1 MKPDPDG
8 RTSRAPRSADV
19 PAAAAAGAGEALGAF
34 VPGTAVRVPGR
45 TGGPLSG
52 LTFAVKDLFD
62 VAGEPTGGGNPD
74 WARANPVPER
84 HAALVDRL
92 LRAGA
97 DVAGKTVT
105 DEVSLGILGENAFHG
120 TPRNPAAPGF
130 VPGGSSS
137 GSAAA
142 VAGGLVDFALGTD
155 TGGSVRVPASFCGLY
170 GLRTTHGRVDLAGV
184 MPQAPSFD
192 TVGWFARDGATLLR
206 VSEAALEGSAAAAPP
221 APAAAGSA
229 APDRLLVARDA
240 FAFADPAVEEGL
252 RGVRARL
259 AGLAGAVADV
269 AAVSPGLSVWAR
281 AQRTLQTP
289 EALATFRGWIE
300 RANPRLSMRVA
311 RTLIAAEAVTR
322 AERQWAELVR
332 REARG
337 RLRDLLEPGAVLCL
351 PTTPFPAPPLGLPL
365 SRHEEAGLRIA
376 ALTCV
381 AGLTGLPQ
389 LSVPGGRADGRP
401 VGLSL
406 IGPPGSDLRLAALA
420 RALEE
425 ASP

>member
-1 MKPDPDG
+1 MG
-8 RTSRAPRSADV
+8 REPR
-19 PAAAAAGAGEALGAF
+19 AAGSTGEEAIGAF
-34 VPGTAVRVPGR
+34 VPGAGVRIAGR
-45 TGGPLSG
+45 AGGPLSD

-84 HAALVDRL
+84 HAALVDHL
-92 LRAGA
+92 LEAGA
-97 DVAGKTVT
+97 SVAGKTIT
-105 DEVSLGILGENAFHG
+105 DEVSLGILGENAFYG

-155 TGGSVRVPASFCGLY
+155 TGGSVRVPASFCGLH
-170 GLRTTHGRVDLAGV
+170 GLRTTHGRVDLAGM

-192 TVGWFARDGATLLR
+192 TAGWFARDGATFLR
-206 VSEAALEGSAAAAPP
+206 VSEAALDESAAATA
-221 APAAAGSA
+221 SA
-229 APDRLLVARDA
+229 SPGRLLVARDA

-252 RGVRARL
+252 RGVRSRL

-269 AAVSPGLSVWAR
+269 TVASQGFSVWVR

-289 EALATFRGWIE
+289 EALATFRPWIE
-300 RANPRLSMRVA
+300 RTNPRLSMRVA
-311 RTLIAAEAVTR
+311 RMLVTAEAVTP
-322 AERQWAELVR
+322 AERQWAQLMRHEV
-332 REARG
+332 RG

-351 PTTPFPAPPLGLPL
+351 PTTPFPAPPVGLPL
-365 SRHEEAGLRIA
+365 SRHNEIGLRIA
-376 ALTCV
+376 SLTCV
-381 AGLTGLPQ
+381 AGLSGLPQ
-389 LSVPGGRADGRP
+389 LSVPGGRVDGRP

-406 IGPPGSDLRLAALA
+406 IGPPGSELRLAALA
-420 RALEE
+420 KALED
-425 ASP
+425 SP

>member
-1 MKPDPDG
+1 M
-8 RTSRAPRSADV
+8 
-19 PAAAAAGAGEALGAF
+19 
-34 VPGTAVRVPGR
+34 PGTDVRIAGR
-45 TGGPLSG
+45 AGGPLSD

-62 VAGEPTGGGNPD
+62 LAGEPTGGGNPD
-74 WARANPVPER
+74 WARTNPVPER

-92 LRAGA
+92 LGAGA
-97 DVAGKTVT
+97 DVAGKTIT
-105 DEVSLGILGENAFHG
+105 DEISLGILGENAFHG

-170 GLRTTHGRVDLAGV
+170 GLRTTHGWVGLAGV

-192 TVGWFARDGATLLR
+192 TAGWFARDGATFLR
-206 VSEAALEGSAAAAPP
+206 VSEAALEESAPS
-221 APAAAGSA
+221 APAAPA
-229 APDRLLVARDA
+229 RLLVARDA
-240 FAFADPAVEEGL
+240 FAFADPAVAEGL

-259 AGLAGAVADV
+259 AGLAGAVSDV
-269 AAVSPGLSVWAR
+269 TVASQGLSVWAR

-300 RANPRLSMRVA
+300 RANPRLSMRAA
-311 RTLIAAEAVTR
+311 RTLVAAESVTR
-322 AERQWAELVR
+322 AERQWAGLMR

-376 ALTCV
+376 SLTCV
-381 AGLTGLPQ
+381 AGLSGLPQ

-406 IGPPGSDLRLAALA
+406 IGAPGSDLRLAALA
-420 RALEE
+420 KALEE
-425 ASP
+425 SPP